1 MDLIYLFIGL
11 AVGSA
16 FTYFLTKALLSKGNV
31 SFESE
36 LNQKSGTIS
45 QLQSDNLA
53 IKDQL
58 SLKEKSINELT
69 AQLSSR
75 ESDLIHLNKR
85 LDEQK
90 EEVLKLQ
97 QHFKEEFKNLAN
109 DILEEK
115 AQKFTVHNKEKIG
128 EILKPLSDKI
138 KDFEK
143 KVEDTYDKS
152 AQQRHSLREELKR
165 LNELN
170 LQVSKD
176 TVNLT
181 NALKGDSKTQ
191 GDWGEMILE
200 SILEQSGLVEDREYF
215 KQTNFKTEE
224 GKNVRPDFIVKYPGE
239 RNVVID
245 SKVSLTAY
253 DRYMSAETDKER
265 EKAINEHLLSIRN
278 HVKELSEVKYQDLY
292 GLNSLDFVMM
302 FMPIEPSYMLAM
314 QHDAKLWQD
323 AYSKRVLIISPT
335 NLIAALKMVESLW
348 KQEYQGRNVQEIAR
362 QSGLLYDKFEGFVK
376 DLIELGKKLKD
387 ADKYY
392 ESSMNKLST
401 GRGNLVKKVEDIK
414 KLGAK
419 ASKELPQKLIE
430 RAMEESDEE

>member
-1 MDLIYLFIGL
+1 MDLLYLFIGL

-16 FTYFLTKALLSKGNV
+16 FTYFLTKALLSKGNAA
-31 SFESE
+31 FESE

-45 QLQSDNLA
+45 QLQLDNTA

-75 ESDLIHLNKR
+75 ESDLTHLNKR

-90 EEVLKLQ
+90 EEVAKLQ
-97 QHFKEEFKNLAN
+97 QQFKEEFKNLAN
-109 DILEEK
+109 EILEEK
-115 AQKFTVHNKEKIG
+115 SQKFTAQNKEKIG

-152 AQQRHSLREELKR
+152 AQQRHSLKEELKR

-191 GDWGEMILE
+191 GNWGEIILE
-200 SILEQSGLVEDREYF
+200 RILEKSGLRKDHEYF
-215 KQTNFKTEE
+215 IQVSLKDDT
-224 GKNVRPDFIVKYPGE
+224 GKRQQPDVIVVYPGK
-239 RNVVID
+239 RHVIID

-253 DRYMSAETDKER
+253 DRYVSAENDTDREQALKEHMLSV
-265 EKAINEHLLSIRN
+265 KKHINELSD
-278 HVKELSEVKYQDLY
+278 KKYQ
-292 GLNSLDFVMM
+292 
-302 FMPIEPSYMLAM
+302 
-314 QHDAKLWQD
+314 
-323 AYSKRVLIISPT
+323 
-335 NLIAALKMVESLW
+335 
-348 KQEYQGRNVQEIAR
+348 
-362 QSGLLYDKFEGFVK
+362 
-376 DLIELGKKLKD
+376 EL
-387 ADKYY
+387 
-392 ESSMNKLST
+392 
-401 GRGNLVKKVEDIK
+401 
-414 KLGAK
+414 
-419 ASKELPQKLIE
+419 
-430 RAMEESDEE
+430 